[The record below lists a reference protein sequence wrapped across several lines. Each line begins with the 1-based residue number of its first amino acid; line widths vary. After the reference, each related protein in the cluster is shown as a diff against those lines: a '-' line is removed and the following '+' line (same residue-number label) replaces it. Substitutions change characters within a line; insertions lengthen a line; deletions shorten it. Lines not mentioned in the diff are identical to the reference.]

1 MITLVAVP
9 ASPRHCPAVVEL
21 QAAVQVRQGKYEMKF
36 LIFNLVVA
44 GALIYLVTGG
54 DLSRLPSSGAA
65 THRVT
70 NTAKMIVDRGHDI
83 AQKVIGQI
91 DSKED
96 LPGRNKN
103 GKAVTARVDPAAPT
117 KLMPPV
123 HGPKINQITTP
134 KRTQEPNSSVR
145 NQSLPVN
152 DDGQKA
158 IPEIARVTPNQ
169 PLISDPAVL
178 QRRAEV
184 LAESPAANAIDAPR
198 FMSPRDRQ
206 RELQAL
212 SEAME
217 LLSASTMAR

>member
-1 MITLVAVP
+1 
-9 ASPRHCPAVVEL
+9 
-21 QAAVQVRQGKYEMKF
+21 MKF

-70 NTAKMIVDRGHDI
+70 NTAKVIVDRGHDI

-123 HGPKINQITTP
+123 HGPKINQLTTP

-158 IPEIARVTPNQ
+158 IPKIVRVTPNQ
-169 PLISDPAVL
+169 PPISDPAVL

>member
-1 MITLVAVP
+1 
-9 ASPRHCPAVVEL
+9 
-21 QAAVQVRQGKYEMKF
+21 MKF

-123 HGPKINQITTP
+123 RRPKFDQLTTP

-145 NQSLPVN
+145 NRSLPVN
-152 DDGQKA
+152 DDGQKT
-158 IPEIARVTPNQ
+158 IPEIVRVTPNQ
-169 PLISDPAVL
+169 PPISDPAVL

>member
-1 MITLVAVP
+1 MPVAVP

-21 QAAVQVRQGKYEMKF
+21 QAAVQIRQGKYEMKF
-36 LIFNLVVA
+36 LIFNVVVA

-54 DLSRLPSSGAA
+54 DLSRLPSSGATA
-65 THRVT
+65 HRVT
-70 NTAKMIVDRGHDI
+70 NAAKVVVDHGHDVVN
-83 AQKVIGQI
+83 KVIGQI
-91 DSKED
+91 GRTEDS
-96 LPGRNKN
+96 PGRGKN
-103 GKAVTARVDPAAPT
+103 GKAVTALVDPAAPT

-123 HGPKINQITTP
+123 RRPKINQLTTP

-145 NQSLPVN
+145 DQSLPVN
-152 DDGQKA
+152 DDRDKS
-158 IPEIARVTPNQ
+158 IPKIVRVTPNQ
-169 PLISDPAVL
+169 PPISDPAVL